1 MQIKTKLKLK
11 EMKTIIV
18 ILEKS
23 EENYSAFIPTLE
35 GCIATGES
43 LQKVKQNILEAT
55 EFHLDGMRLEGLDIP
70 EAFQNGY
77 TFVYKIDM
85 ESLFEW
91 FSGVLTKS
99 GISKLTG
106 MNQSLVSQYANGLKK
121 PGPKQTKKIQE
132 AIHNFG
138 EELLS
143 IQL

>member
-1 MQIKTKLKLK
+1 
-11 EMKTIIV
+11 MKTILV

-23 EENYSAFIPTLE
+23 YNNYSAYIPDLN
-35 GCIATGES
+35 GCVATGDS
-43 LQKVKQNILEAT
+43 LQEAKENIEEAV
-55 EFHLDGMRLEGLDIP
+55 EFHLKGMEEEGLEIP
-70 EAFQNGY
+70 EVFKNDYQ
-77 TFVYKIDM
+77 FVYKIDF

-106 MNQSLVSQYANGLKK
+106 MNQSLLSQYANGMKK
-121 PGPKQTKKIQE
+121 PSTKQTRRIE
-132 AIHNFG
+132 AAIHNFG